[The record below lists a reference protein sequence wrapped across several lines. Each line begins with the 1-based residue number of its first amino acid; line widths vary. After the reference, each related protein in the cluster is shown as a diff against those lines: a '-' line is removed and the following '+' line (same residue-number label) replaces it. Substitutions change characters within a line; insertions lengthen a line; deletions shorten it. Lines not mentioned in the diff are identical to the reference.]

1 MDSLGITTGILA
13 ISNIGLSIAEKLQS
27 TLNYPKIAAEVHLYT
42 LILRE
47 TSEIALQNAEVPSSA
62 TTALKQCQERLEDLH
77 QALSS
82 RKSKLAKIQLAVS
95 AFRRSALLLRDII
108 ME

>member
-1 MDSLGITTGILA
+1 MDVFGVTAGI
-13 ISNIGLSIAEKLQS
+13 LSIANVGSSIAQKLQS

-47 TSEIALQNAEVPSSA
+47 TSEIVLQNAEVPASA
-62 TTALKQCQERLEDLH
+62 TTALRQCQERLEDLH
-77 QALSS
+77 HAVSA
-82 RKSKLAKIQLAVS
+82 RKSKLSSIQLAVLD
-95 AFRRSALLLRDII
+95 FRRSAVLLRDII